1 MCYRIYHKQDPQ
13 DALRY
18 SSSRSNRKFASLEI
32 ILEIHSNMKTSSRPR
47 RAEMMS
53 SRVAFT
59 TEKII
64 NVKTVSVSKL
74 QEKT

>member
-1 MCYRIYHKQDPQ
+1 MCYRMYHKQDTQ

-47 RAEMMS
+47 RAEIKS
-53 SRVAFT
+53 SRLTFT

-64 NVKTVSVSKL
+64 NVETVSVSKL
-74 QEKT
+74 KQKT